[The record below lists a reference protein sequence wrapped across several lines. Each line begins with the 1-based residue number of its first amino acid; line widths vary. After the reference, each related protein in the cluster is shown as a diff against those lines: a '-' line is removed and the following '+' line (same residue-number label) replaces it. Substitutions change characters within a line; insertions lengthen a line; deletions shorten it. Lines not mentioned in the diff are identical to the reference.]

1 MKKNDFGY
9 EQLTKSEHYK
19 KVQNVFDN
27 VAKEYDLMN
36 DIMSL
41 GLHRIWKKDFVNL
54 IDIDSTKKI
63 NNKIIDVASGTG
75 DIAKRILKKY
85 PDVSVN
91 IIDKNFMMLKET
103 FNEKSFVKENN
114 IKLICGDGENIPLPD
129 NSIDIITLSFG
140 VRNMTDRLKC
150 LYECYRVLKKGGTF
164 LCTEFSMPENYTLR
178 NIYDAW
184 SFLMIPRLGKLIAK
198 SEDSYKY
205 LVESI
210 RTFPRPIEFIE
221 MLEKAEFK
229 KTTIKQL
236 SGNIVCIF
244 KSKKI

>member
-9 EQLTKSEHYK
+9 EQLTKGEHYK

-54 IDIDSTKKI
+54 IDIDNKKKI
-63 NNKIIDVASGTG
+63 NILDLAGGTG

-164 LCTEFSMPENYTLR
+164 LCMEFSMPENYTLR

>member
-54 IDIDSTKKI
+54 IDIDNKKKI
-63 NNKIIDVASGTG
+63 NILDLAGGTG

-164 LCTEFSMPENYTLR
+164 LCMEFSMPENYTLR

-244 KSKKI
+244 KIKKI

>member
-9 EQLTKSEHYK
+9 EQLTKTEHYK
-19 KVQNVFDN
+19 KVQNVFDS

-54 IDIDSTKKI
+54 IDIDNKKRI
-63 NNKIIDVASGTG
+63 NILDLAGGTG

-164 LCTEFSMPENYTLR
+164 LCMEFSMPENYTLR

>member
-1 MKKNDFGY
+1 M
-9 EQLTKSEHYK
+9 E
-19 KVQNVFDN
+19 
-27 VAKEYDLMN
+27 
-36 DIMSL
+36 
-41 GLHRIWKKDFVNL
+41 KDFVNL
-54 IDIDSTKKI
+54 IDIDNKKI
-63 NNKIIDVASGTG
+63 NILDLAGGTG

-164 LCTEFSMPENYTLR
+164 LCMEFSMPENYTLR

>member
-9 EQLTKSEHYK
+9 EQLTKTEHYK
-19 KVQNVFDN
+19 KVQNVFDS

-54 IDIDSTKKI
+54 IDIDNKKKI
-63 NNKIIDVASGTG
+63 NILDLAGGTG

-164 LCTEFSMPENYTLR
+164 LCMEFSMPENYTLR

-221 MLEKAEFK
+221 ILEKAEFRQ
-229 KTTIKQL
+229 TTIKQL

>member
-54 IDIDSTKKI
+54 IDIDNKKKI
-63 NNKIIDVASGTG
+63 YILDLAGGTG

-103 FNEKSFVKENN
+103 FNQKSFVKENN

-164 LCTEFSMPENYTLR
+164 LCMEFSMPENYTLR

>member
-54 IDIDSTKKI
+54 IDIDNKKKI
-63 NNKIIDVASGTG
+63 NILDLAGGTG

-103 FNEKSFVKENN
+103 FDEKSFVKENN

-164 LCTEFSMPENYTLR
+164 LCMEFSMPENYTLR

>member
-19 KVQNVFDN
+19 KVQNVFDS

-41 GLHRIWKKDFVNL
+41 GLHRVWKKDFVNL
-54 IDIDSTKKI
+54 IDIDNKKKI
-63 NNKIIDVASGTG
+63 NILDLAGGTG

-164 LCTEFSMPENYTLR
+164 LCMEFSMPENYTLR